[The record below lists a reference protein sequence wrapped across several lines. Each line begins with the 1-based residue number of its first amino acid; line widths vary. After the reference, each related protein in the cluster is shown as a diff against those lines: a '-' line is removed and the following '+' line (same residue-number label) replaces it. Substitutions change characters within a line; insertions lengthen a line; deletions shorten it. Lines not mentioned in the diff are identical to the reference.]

1 MKNNNGVGWIGT
13 STRTVMVRTQCKPLK
28 QAGLGHRHKLRI
40 ASPRDALHAP
50 TFTLT
55 KSPKPASDRTASLS
69 KINVVSYYIT
79 RINGVCLPF
88 ILIDY

>member
-40 ASPRDALHAP
+40 STRCAACTNIHAH
-50 TFTLT
+50 
-55 KSPKPASDRTASLS
+55 
-69 KINVVSYYIT
+69 KIAET
-79 RINGVCLPF
+79 CK
-88 ILIDY
+88 